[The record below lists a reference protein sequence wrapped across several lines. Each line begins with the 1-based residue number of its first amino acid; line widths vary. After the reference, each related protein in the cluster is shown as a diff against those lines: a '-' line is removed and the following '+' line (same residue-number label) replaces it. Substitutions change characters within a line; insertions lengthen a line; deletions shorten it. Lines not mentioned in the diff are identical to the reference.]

1 MSRSVNGL
9 PTSAKI
15 ANRRRPGTISRKSSI
30 RLPAVSG
37 AWPDKPV
44 ILPPGRGR
52 LATMPLPTGSPAVA
66 NTIGITDVACFAAM
80 VGGVL
85 CVRITST
92 LSRTNSSAIS
102 AKRSVRPSPQR
113 YSIATLWPSVQ
124 PSARSRCTKAAVKW
138 LISAAVPEAISPM
151 VGSLLACCARTA
163 HGHATAPPS
172 SVMKSRRF
180 TRSPRRRAA
189 EWMSGTQFPS
199 FSRS

>member
-1 MSRSVNGL
+1 
-9 PTSAKI
+9 
-15 ANRRRPGTISRKSSI
+15 
-30 RLPAVSG
+30 
-37 AWPDKPV
+37 
-44 ILPPGRGR
+44 
-52 LATMPLPTGSPAVA
+52 
-66 NTIGITDVACFAAM
+66 M

-151 VGSLLACCARTA
+151 VGTLLACCARRKR
-163 HGHATAPPS
+163 PS
-172 SVMKSRRF
+172 D
-180 TRSPRRRAA
+180 RRAA
-189 EWMSGTQFPS
+189 EQRDEIATSHYSPKAQEHADMG
-199 FSRS
+199 